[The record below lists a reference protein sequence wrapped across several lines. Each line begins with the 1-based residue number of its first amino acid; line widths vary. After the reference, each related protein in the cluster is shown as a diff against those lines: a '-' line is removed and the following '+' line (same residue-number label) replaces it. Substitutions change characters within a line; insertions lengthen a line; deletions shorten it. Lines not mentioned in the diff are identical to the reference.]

1 MHPLR
6 PGDPEQIG
14 EYAIQG
20 RLDEGPRGDVYVGKE
35 TGDDAPVRVIKL
47 LAAEPGS
54 GQAVLDRLTVATR
67 VSSSYV
73 ARTIT
78 AGLLGDRPY
87 LVREHVE
94 GRSLAAVVAAEG
106 PLSGEALERVAV
118 GVLTALTAVHLA
130 DLAHGSLTPHNVV
143 VADDGVKLTDVA
155 VGPPV
160 GELAYRA
167 PEQIRGERY
176 DAYADM
182 FAWAATVVFAAT
194 GRPPFPQEP
203 QAVLTAQPDLGG
215 LDERLRQVVLPA
227 LAKEPGQRPTAYT
240 AMLQLLGGGAAGAQP
255 VPAPGA
261 TVVLPPQPAQPP
273 VGGVPVPP
281 APQQTPGPQQAPVP
295 QQGPVSQQAP
305 VSQQTWGPPPVP
317 QQASTASWQ
326 PPAILQ
332 EQPQQQTWGPP
343 TTQGQVETAKRRP
356 FPVGLAAAVGAVV
369 LLSGVGLWGA
379 GHYSK
384 VQLSPAAAE
393 RAAGGHGNGG
403 RALADGG
410 NADGGDTGGGTT
422 GGGTTGGGTTGGG
435 AGGGGQAPTAA
446 PQVTVPW
453 ALSSDDP
460 DSPVQPL
467 VLPSEWPTD
476 SPVTPELTSVPTP
489 GPIVPV
495 PTQPVVPPPAQPPGQ
510 TTQPT
515 ARVTT
520 TATVTAI
527 PSPVPTQPT
536 PEPPPTQSP
545 SPLPTERQEQVPSPQ
560 PTAPTEGPT
569 DGPTGEPTGKPT
581 EKPVERPSWVPSWVP
596 TERPARRHAR
606 KPTEEPTASAQP
618 STPAPKPTPKPTT
631 VAPKPT
637 PTAKPTTAA
646 PKPTPT
652 AKPTTVAP
660 KPITPSPRPTTAAPV
675 RNPFGPVQVCGPGF
689 SVQRSSALAGGTVY
703 QLYNP
708 GTGENCVI
716 TIKTADVGK
725 ETPVSATLE
734 VQGGGS
740 RTDSGNYKY
749 YAGPAKLQAK
759 GKCVRYSGS
768 VGASSAGGDWDNCG

>member
-14 EYAIQG
+14 EYAILG

-78 AGLLGDRPY
+78 AGLFGDRPY
-87 LVREHVE
+87 VVREHVE
-94 GRSLAAVVAAEG
+94 GRSLAAAVAAEG

-130 DLAHGSLTPHNVV
+130 DLAHGSLTPHNVI

-155 VGPPV
+155 VGPPS
-160 GELAYRA
+160 GEPAYRA

-203 QAVLTAQPDLGG
+203 QAVLNAQPDLGG
-215 LDERLRQVVLPA
+215 LEERLRQVVLPA

-240 AMLQLLGGGAAGAQP
+240 AMLQLLGGGGAAGAQP
-255 VPAPGA
+255 VADPGA
-261 TVVLPPQPAQPP
+261 TVALPAQPSQPP

-281 APQQTPGPQQAPVP
+281 VPQQTWGPAPVP
-295 QQGPVSQQAP
+295 QQ
-305 VSQQTWGPPPVP
+305 PPTP
-317 QQASTASWQ
+317 TWQ
-326 PPAILQ
+326 PPAMPQ
-332 EQPQQQTWGPP
+332 EQPRQQTWGPP

-379 GHYSK
+379 GHYAE

-393 RAAGGHGNGG
+393 RAAGQHGTGG
-403 RALADGG
+403 RVIAG
-410 NADGGDTGGGTT
+410 GGDVGGGTT
-422 GGGTTGGGTTGGG
+422 GGAT
-435 AGGGGQAPTAA
+435 GGGGQAPTPA

-476 SPVTPELTSVPTP
+476 APVTPELTSVPTP

-495 PTQPVVPPPAQPPGQ
+495 PTQPVVPPPAQPTGR
-510 TTQPT
+510 TQPT
-515 ARVTT
+515 AHVTT
-520 TATVTAI
+520 TATVTAM
-527 PSPVPTQPT
+527 PSPTASPVPTEPS

-545 SPLPTERQEQVPSPQ
+545 SPVATETQETVPTSEPTVPARPSPMVSPVPTTQEPTTQAPPTPAPSRTPTAVPTRTATRTATPRPTVTRTATARPTVTRTTTPPKPTVTPQ
-560 PTAPTEGPT
+560 PT
-569 DGPTGEPTGKPT
+569 
-581 EKPVERPSWVPSWVP
+581 V
-596 TERPARRHAR
+596 
-606 KPTEEPTASAQP
+606 
-618 STPAPKPTPKPTT
+618 TPKPTVTLRPT
-631 VAPKPT
+631 V
-637 PTAKPTTAA
+637 TAKPTTAA
-646 PKPTPT
+646 PKP
-652 AKPTTVAP
+652 
-660 KPITPSPRPTTAAPV
+660 SSTTAPA
-675 RNPFGPVQVCGPGF
+675 RNPYSPAQVCGSGF
-689 SVQRSSALAGGTVY
+689 YVQHSSPLAAGTVY
-703 QLYNP
+703 QLYNAS
-708 GTGENCVI
+708 TGENCVV

-725 ETPVSATLE
+725 ATPVSATLE
-734 VQGGGS
+734 VQGGGMK
-740 RTDSGNYKY
+740 TDSGNYEY
-749 YAGPAKLQAK
+749 YAGPVKLQAK
-759 GKCVRYSGS
+759 GKCVRYSGRVGS
-768 VGASSAGGDWDNCG
+768 AGASSDWGNCG

>member
-14 EYAIQG
+14 EYAILG

-54 GQAVLDRLTVATR
+54 GQAVLDRLTAATR

-87 LVREHVE
+87 VVREHVE
-94 GRSLAAVVAAEG
+94 GRSLAAAVAAEG
-106 PLSGEALERVAV
+106 SLSGEALERVAV

-130 DLAHGSLTPHNVV
+130 DLAHGALTPHNVI

-160 GELAYRA
+160 GEPAYRA

-203 QAVLTAQPDLGG
+203 QAVLNAQPDLGG
-215 LDERLRQVVLPA
+215 LEERLRQVVLPA
-227 LAKEPGQRPTAYT
+227 LAKEPGQRPTAYA
-240 AMLQLLGGGAAGAQP
+240 AMLQLLGGGAAGVQP
-255 VPAPGA
+255 AAGPGA
-261 TVVLPPQPAQPP
+261 TAVLPAQPPQPP

-281 APQQTPGPQQAPVP
+281 APQQT
-295 QQGPVSQQAP
+295 
-305 VSQQTWGPPPVP
+305 WGPPPVP
-317 QQASTASWQ
+317 QQPQQVPAVVWQ
-326 PPAILQ
+326 PPAMPQ

-343 TTQGQVETAKRRP
+343 TTQGQVETARRKP

-369 LLSGVGLWGA
+369 LLSGVGLWSA
-379 GHYSK
+379 GHYAE

-393 RAAGGHGNGG
+393 RAAGQHGSGG
-403 RALADGG
+403 RAIADGG
-410 NADGGDTGGGTT
+410 NAGGGTT
-422 GGGTTGGGTTGGG
+422 GGAT
-435 AGGGGQAPTAA
+435 GGGGQGPTAA

-476 SPVTPELTSVPTP
+476 APVTPELTSVPTP
-489 GPIVPV
+489 GPIVPL
-495 PTQPVVPPPAQPPGQ
+495 PTQPVVPPPAQPTGR
-510 TTQPT
+510 TQPT
-515 ARVTT
+515 AHVTT
-520 TATVTAI
+520 TTTVTAT
-527 PSPVPTQPT
+527 PSPVPTEPS
-536 PEPPPTQSP
+536 PEPPPSQSP
-545 SPLPTERQEQVPSPQ
+545 SPAATETQETVPSPE
-560 PTAPTEGPT
+560 PTLPARPSPSDTPAPTTQAPEPSTPAPRPT
-569 DGPTGEPTGKPT
+569 TATPQPSTPAPRPTTAAPKPT
-581 EKPVERPSWVPSWVP
+581 TQAPKPSTPAPRPTTAAPKPSTPAPRP
-596 TERPARRHAR
+596 T
-606 KPTEEPTASAQP
+606 TAAPEP
-618 STPAPKPTPKPTT
+618 STPAPKPT
-631 VAPKPT
+631 
-637 PTAKPTTAA
+637 TAA
-646 PKPTPT
+646 P
-652 AKPTTVAP
+652 A
-660 KPITPSPRPTTAAPV
+660 
-675 RNPFGPVQVCGPGF
+675 RNPYSAAQVCGSGF
-689 SVQRSSALAGGTVY
+689 YVQHSSPLAAGTVY
-703 QLYNP
+703 QLYNAS
-708 GTGENCVI
+708 TGENCVV
-716 TIKTADVGK
+716 TIKTTDVGK
-725 ETPVSATLE
+725 ATPVSATLE

-740 RTDSGNYKY
+740 KTDSGSYEY
-749 YAGPAKLQAK
+749 YAGPVKLQAK
-759 GKCVRYSGS
+759 GKCVRYSGRVGS
-768 VGASSAGGDWDNCG
+768 AGASSDWGNCG

>member
-14 EYAIQG
+14 EYAILG

-54 GQAVLDRLTVATR
+54 GQTVLDRLTVATR

-78 AGLLGDRPY
+78 AGLFGDRPY
-87 LVREHVE
+87 VVREHVE
-94 GRSLAAVVAAEG
+94 GRSLAAAVAAEG

-130 DLAHGSLTPHNVV
+130 DLAHGSLTPHNVI

-155 VGPPV
+155 AGPPA
-160 GELAYRA
+160 GEPAYRA

-203 QAVLTAQPDLGG
+203 QAVLNAQPDLGG
-215 LDERLRQVVLPA
+215 LEERLRQVALPA
-227 LAKEPGQRPTAYT
+227 LAKEPGQRPTAYA

-255 VPAPGA
+255 AAGPGTA
-261 TVVLPPQPAQPP
+261 MVLPAQPQQPPQQP
-273 VGGVPVPP
+273 VGGAPVPP
-281 APQQTPGPQQAPVP
+281 AP
-295 QQGPVSQQAP
+295 
-305 VSQQTWGPPPVP
+305 QQTWGPPPVP
-317 QQASTASWQ
+317 QQPQQSSTTAWQ
-326 PPAILQ
+326 PPAMPQ
-332 EQPQQQTWGPP
+332 EQIQQQTWGRP
-343 TTQGQVETAKRRP
+343 TTQGQVETARRRP

-369 LLSGVGLWGA
+369 LLSGAGLWGA
-379 GHYSK
+379 GHYAE
-384 VQLSPAAAE
+384 VRLSPAAAE
-393 RAAGGHGNGG
+393 RAAGGHGTGG
-403 RALADGG
+403 RVIADAGDADGG
-410 NADGGDTGGGTT
+410 NVGGGNVGGGTT
-422 GGGTTGGGTTGGG
+422 GGAT
-435 AGGGGQAPTAA
+435 GGGGQAPTAA

-453 ALSSDDP
+453 ALSSEDP

-476 SPVTPELTSVPTP
+476 TPATPELTSVPTP

-510 TTQPT
+510 PPGQTNGRTMQPT

-527 PSPVPTQPT
+527 PSPVPTEPT

-545 SPLPTERQEQVPSPQ
+545 SPAPTDRQEHGRGRWRTQPTQNPTQNPTQDPAQSPTQSPAQGPTQKPTQNATEVPTWVPTKRPTWKPTWRPTRRPTWKPTAA
-560 PTAPTEGPT
+560 PTAPA
-569 DGPTGEPTGKPT
+569 
-581 EKPVERPSWVPSWVP
+581 RPSPSNAPVP
-596 TERPARRHAR
+596 T
-606 KPTEEPTASAQP
+606 
-618 STPAPKPTPKPTT
+618 TPAPKPTTP
-631 VAPKPT
+631 AP
-637 PTAKPTTAA
+637 KPTTAA
-646 PKPTPT
+646 PKPTTP
-652 AKPTTVAP
+652 AP
-660 KPITPSPRPTTAAPV
+660 KPTTAAPI

-689 SVQRSSALAGGTVY
+689 SVQRSSPLAGGVAY
-703 QLYNP
+703 QLYNA
-708 GTGENCVI
+708 GTGENCAV

-740 RTDSGNYKY
+740 KTDSGNYKY

-759 GKCVRYSGS
+759 GKCVRFSGS
-768 VGASSAGGDWDNCG
+768 VGSAGAGGDWDNCG

>member
-14 EYAIQG
+14 EYAILG

-87 LVREHVE
+87 VVREHVE

-106 PLSGEALERVAV
+106 ALSGEALERVAV

-130 DLAHGSLTPHNVV
+130 DLAHGSLAPHNVI

-160 GELAYRA
+160 GEPAYRA

-203 QAVLTAQPDLGG
+203 QAVLNAPPDLGG
-215 LDERLRQVVLPA
+215 LEERLRQVVLPA

-255 VPAPGA
+255 APGPGA
-261 TVVLPPQPAQPP
+261 TVVLPPAQPSQPP

-281 APQQTPGPQQAPVP
+281 VP
-295 QQGPVSQQAP
+295 
-305 VSQQTWGPPPVP
+305 QQTWGPPPVP
-317 QQASTASWQ
+317 QQLQQASGASWQ
-326 PPAILQ
+326 PPAMPQ

-343 TTQGQVETAKRRP
+343 TTQGKVETVKRRP

-379 GHYSK
+379 GHYSQ

-393 RAAGGHGNGG
+393 RAAGQHGNGG
-403 RALADGG
+403 RVLADGG
-410 NADGGDTGGGTT
+410 NANGGDTGGGTT
-422 GGGTTGGGTTGGG
+422 GGGTTGGGT
-435 AGGGGQAPTAA
+435 GGGGQAPTAA

-453 ALSSDDP
+453 ALSSEDP

-476 SPVTPELTSVPTP
+476 APVTPELTSVPTP

-520 TATVTAI
+520 TATVTAP

-545 SPLPTERQEQVPSPQ
+545 SPAATDRQEQVPSPQ
-560 PTAPTEGPT
+560 PTEPSE
-569 DGPTGEPTGKPT
+569 EPTGKPT
-581 EKPVERPSWVPSWVP
+581 EKPTDKPVERPSWVPSWVP
-596 TERPARRHAR
+596 TERPAHRHTRR
-606 KPTEEPTASAQP
+606 PTEEPTASAQP
-618 STPAPKPTPKPTT
+618 STPAAKPTTATPAPSTPVAKPTTVAPKPTTVAPKPTTVAPKPTPKPTT

-637 PTAKPTTAA
+637 PK
-646 PKPTPT
+646 
-652 AKPTTVAP
+652 
-660 KPITPSPRPTTAAPV
+660 PTTAAPV
-675 RNPFGPVQVCGPGF
+675 RNPYSPVQVCGAGF
-689 SVQRSSALAGGTVY
+689 SVQRSSALAGGTTY

-708 GTGENCVI
+708 GTGENCVV

-725 ETPVSATLE
+725 ATPVSATLE

-740 RTDSGNYKY
+740 RTDSGNYEY
-749 YAGPAKLQAK
+749 YAGPVKLQAK
-759 GKCVRYSGS
+759 GKCVKYSGS
-768 VGASSAGGDWDNCG
+768 VGSSGASAGWANCG

>member
-14 EYAIQG
+14 EYAILG

-87 LVREHVE
+87 VVREHVE
-94 GRSLAAVVAAEG
+94 GRSLAAAVAAEG

-130 DLAHGSLTPHNVV
+130 DLAHGSLTPHNVI

-155 VGPPV
+155 AGPPS
-160 GELAYRA
+160 GEPAYRA

-203 QAVLTAQPDLGG
+203 QAVLNAQPDLGG
-215 LDERLRQVVLPA
+215 LEERLRQVVLPA

-255 VPAPGA
+255 SAGPGTA
-261 TVVLPPQPAQPP
+261 VVLPAQPP
-273 VGGVPVPP
+273 QPLVGGVPVPP
-281 APQQTPGPQQAPVP
+281 APQQT
-295 QQGPVSQQAP
+295 
-305 VSQQTWGPPPVP
+305 WGPPPVP
-317 QQASTASWQ
+317 QQPQQAPTAAWQ
-326 PPAILQ
+326 PPAMPQ
-332 EQPQQQTWGPP
+332 EQTQQQTWGPP
-343 TTQGQVETAKRRP
+343 TTQGQVETPRRKP

-379 GHYSK
+379 GHYTE

-393 RAAGGHGNGG
+393 RAAGQHGTGG
-403 RALADGG
+403 RLIADAG
-410 NADGGDTGGGTT
+410 NVGGGTT
-422 GGGTTGGGTTGGG
+422 GGAT
-435 AGGGGQAPTAA
+435 GGGGQAPTPA

-460 DSPVQPL
+460 DSPVEPL

-476 SPVTPELTSVPTP
+476 APVTPELTSVPTP

-495 PTQPVVPPPAQPPGQ
+495 PTQPVVPPPAQPTGQ

-515 ARVTT
+515 VRVTT
-520 TATVTAI
+520 TATVTAQ
-527 PSPVPTQPT
+527 PSPVPTEPT

-545 SPLPTERQEQVPSPQ
+545 SPTATERQEQVPSPQ
-560 PTAPTEGPT
+560 PTAPSE
-569 DGPTGEPTGKPT
+569 EPTGKPT
-581 EKPVERPSWVPSWVP
+581 GKPTERPDERPSWVPSWVP
-596 TERPARRHAR
+596 TEKPTVR
-606 KPTEEPTASAQP
+606 PTEEPTAPARPSPSKAPVPTTQAPKP
-618 STPAPKPTPKPTT
+618 STPAPKPTT
-631 VAPKPT
+631 VAPKPST
-637 PTAKPTTAA
+637 PA
-646 PKPTPT
+646 P
-652 AKPTTVAP
+652 KPTTVAP
-660 KPITPSPRPTTAAPV
+660 KPSTPAPKPTTAAPV
-675 RNPFGPVQVCGPGF
+675 RNPYGPVRVCGAGF
-689 SVQRSSALAGGTVY
+689 SVQRSSPMAGGTAY

-708 GTGENCVI
+708 GTGENCVV

-725 ETPVSATLE
+725 ATPVSATLE

-740 RTDSGNYKY
+740 RTDSGNYEY
-749 YAGPAKLQAK
+749 YAGPVKLQAK
-759 GKCVRYSGS
+759 GKCVRYSGRVGS
-768 VGASSAGGDWDNCG
+768 AGASSDWGNCG

>member
-14 EYAIQG
+14 EYAILG

-73 ARTIT
+73 ARTIA

-87 LVREHVE
+87 VVREHVE
-94 GRSLAAVVAAEG
+94 GRSLAAAVAAGG
-106 PLSGEALERVAV
+106 PLAGEALERVAV

-130 DLAHGSLTPHNVV
+130 DLAHGALTPHNVI

-155 VGPPV
+155 VGAPV
-160 GELAYRA
+160 GEPAYRA

-203 QAVLTAQPDLGG
+203 QAVLNAQPDLGG
-215 LDERLRQVVLPA
+215 LEERLRQVVLPA

-240 AMLQLLGGGAAGAQP
+240 AMLRLLGGGAAGAQP
-255 VPAPGA
+255 VAGPGA
-261 TVVLPPQPAQPP
+261 GVALPAQPP
-273 VGGVPVPP
+273 VGGIPVPP
-281 APQQTPGPQQAPVP
+281 APQQTWGPPPLPQQPHRPQQAP
-295 QQGPVSQQAP
+295 A
-305 VSQQTWGPPPVP
+305 
-317 QQASTASWQ
+317 AAWQ
-326 PPAILQ
+326 PPAMPQ

-343 TTQGQVETAKRRP
+343 TAQGQVEAARRKP

-379 GHYSK
+379 GRYAD

-393 RAAGGHGNGG
+393 RAAGQHGAGG
-403 RALADGG
+403 RAVTDGG
-410 NADGGDTGGGTT
+410 NAGGGTA
-422 GGGTTGGGTTGGG
+422 GG
-435 AGGGGQAPTAA
+435 ATGGGGQNPTAA

-476 SPVTPELTSVPTP
+476 DPVTPELTSVPTP
-489 GPIVPV
+489 GPIVPL
-495 PTQPVVPPPAQPPGQ
+495 PTQPVVPPPAQPTGRS
-510 TTQPT
+510 QPT

-520 TATVTAI
+520 TATVTAK
-527 PSPVPTQPT
+527 PSPVATEPS
-536 PEPPPTQSP
+536 PEPPATRSP
-545 SPLPTERQEQVPSPQ
+545 SPTATQTQEQAPSPQ
-560 PTAPTEGPT
+560 PTEPTETPT
-569 DGPTGEPTGKPT
+569 RAEPK
-581 EKPVERPSWVPSWVP
+581 
-596 TERPARRHAR
+596 
-606 KPTEEPTASAQP
+606 P
-618 STPAPKPTPKPTT
+618 STPAP
-631 VAPKPT
+631 
-637 PTAKPTTAA
+637 KPTTAA
-646 PKPTPT
+646 PKPTT
-652 AKPTTVAP
+652 AAP
-660 KPITPSPRPTTAAPV
+660 KPSTPAPKPTTAAPKPSTPAPKPTTAAPA
-675 RNPFGPVQVCGPGF
+675 RNPYNAAQVCGSGF
-689 SVQRSSALAGGTVY
+689 YVQRSSPLAGGTTY
-703 QLYNP
+703 QLYNSS
-708 GTGENCVI
+708 TGENCVV
-716 TIKTADVGK
+716 TLKTADVGK
-725 ETPVSATLE
+725 ATPVSATLE

-740 RTDSGNYKY
+740 KTDSGNFQY
-749 YAGPAKLQAK
+749 YAGPVKLQAK

-768 VGASSAGGDWDNCG
+768 VGSAGTSAGWANCG

>member
-14 EYAIQG
+14 EYAILG

-87 LVREHVE
+87 VVREHVE

-130 DLAHGSLTPHNVV
+130 DLAHGSLAPHNVI

-160 GELAYRA
+160 GEPAYRA

-203 QAVLTAQPDLGG
+203 QAVLNAPPDLGG
-215 LDERLRQVVLPA
+215 LEERLRQVVLPA

-255 VPAPGA
+255 APGPGA
-261 TVVLPPQPAQPP
+261 TVVLPPAQPSQPP
-273 VGGVPVPP
+273 VGGIPVP
-281 APQQTPGPQQAPVP
+281 PGPQQASVP
-295 QQGPVSQQAP
+295 
-305 VSQQTWGPPPVP
+305 QQTWGPPPVP
-317 QQASTASWQ
+317 QQPQQASGASWQ
-326 PPAILQ
+326 PPAMPQ

-343 TTQGQVETAKRRP
+343 TTQGKVETVKRRP

-379 GHYSK
+379 GHYSQ

-393 RAAGGHGNGG
+393 RAAGQHGNGG
-403 RALADGG
+403 RVLADGG
-410 NADGGDTGGGTT
+410 NANGGDTGGGTT
-422 GGGTTGGGTTGGG
+422 GGGTTGGGT
-435 AGGGGQAPTAA
+435 GGGGQAPTAA

-453 ALSSDDP
+453 ALSSEDP

-476 SPVTPELTSVPTP
+476 APVTPELTSVPTP

-520 TATVTAI
+520 TATVTAP

-545 SPLPTERQEQVPSPQ
+545 SPAATDRQEQVPSPQ
-560 PTAPTEGPT
+560 PTESSE
-569 DGPTGEPTGKPT
+569 EPTGKPT
-581 EKPVERPSWVPSWVP
+581 EKPTDKPVERPSWVPSWVP
-596 TERPARRHAR
+596 TERPARRHTR
-606 KPTEEPTASAQP
+606 RPTEEPTASAQP
-618 STPAPKPTPKPTT
+618 STPAAKPTTATPAPSTPVAKPTTVAPKPTPKPTT

-637 PTAKPTTAA
+637 P
-646 PKPTPT
+646 
-652 AKPTTVAP
+652 KPTTVAP
-660 KPITPSPRPTTAAPV
+660 KPTTVAPKPTPKPTTAAPV
-675 RNPFGPVQVCGPGF
+675 RNPYSPVQVCGAGF
-689 SVQRSSALAGGTVY
+689 SVQRSSALAGGTTY

-708 GTGENCVI
+708 GTGENCVV

-725 ETPVSATLE
+725 ATPVSATLE

-740 RTDSGNYKY
+740 RTDSGNYEY
-749 YAGPAKLQAK
+749 YAGPVKLQAK
-759 GKCVRYSGS
+759 GKCVKYSGS
-768 VGASSAGGDWDNCG
+768 VGSSGASAGWANCG

>member
-14 EYAIQG
+14 EYAILG

-87 LVREHVE
+87 VVREHVE
-94 GRSLAAVVAAEG
+94 GRSLAAAVAAGG

-130 DLAHGSLTPHNVV
+130 DLAHGALTPHNVI

-160 GELAYRA
+160 GEPAYLA

-194 GRPPFPQEP
+194 GRSPFPQEP
-203 QAVLTAQPDLGG
+203 QAVLNAQPDLGG
-215 LDERLRQVVLPA
+215 LEERLRQVVLPA
-227 LAKEPGQRPTAYT
+227 LAKEPGQRPTAYA

-255 VPAPGA
+255 AAGPGA
-261 TVVLPPQPAQPP
+261 TAVLPAQPPQPP

-281 APQQTPGPQQAPVP
+281 VP
-295 QQGPVSQQAP
+295 
-305 VSQQTWGPPPVP
+305 QQTWGPPPVP
-317 QQASTASWQ
+317 QQPQQVPAVAWQ
-326 PPAILQ
+326 PPAMPQ

-343 TTQGQVETAKRRP
+343 TTQGQVETARRKP

-379 GHYSK
+379 GHYAE

-393 RAAGGHGNGG
+393 RAAGQHGSGG
-403 RALADGG
+403 RVIADGG
-410 NADGGDTGGGTT
+410 NAGGGTT
-422 GGGTTGGGTTGGG
+422 GGAT
-435 AGGGGQAPTAA
+435 GGGGQAPTAA

-476 SPVTPELTSVPTP
+476 APVTPELTSVPTP
-489 GPIVPV
+489 GPIVPL
-495 PTQPVVPPPAQPPGQ
+495 PTQPVVPPPAQPTGR
-510 TTQPT
+510 TQPT
-515 ARVTT
+515 AHVTT
-520 TATVTAI
+520 TATVTAT
-527 PSPVPTQPT
+527 PSPVPTEPT

-545 SPLPTERQEQVPSPQ
+545 SPAATETQEAVPSPE
-560 PTAPTEGPT
+560 PTVPARPSPSDPPAPT
-569 DGPTGEPTGKPT
+569 
-581 EKPVERPSWVPSWVP
+581 
-596 TERPARRHAR
+596 
-606 KPTEEPTASAQP
+606 
-618 STPAPKPTPKPTT
+618 TPAPKPTTQ
-631 VAPKPT
+631 APKPST
-637 PTAKPTTAA
+637 PAPRPTTAA
-646 PKPTPT
+646 PKPSTP
-652 AKPTTVAP
+652 A
-660 KPITPSPRPTTAAPV
+660 PRPTTAAPKPSTPAPRPTTAAPKPSTPAPRPTTAAPA
-675 RNPFGPVQVCGPGF
+675 RNPYSAAQVCGSGF
-689 SVQRSSALAGGTVY
+689 YVQHSSTLAAGTVY
-703 QLYNP
+703 QLYNA
-708 GTGENCVI
+708 GTGENCVV

-725 ETPVSATLE
+725 ATPVSATLE

-740 RTDSGNYKY
+740 KTDSGSYEY
-749 YAGPAKLQAK
+749 YAGPVKLQAK
-759 GKCVRYSGS
+759 GKCVRYSGRVGS
-768 VGASSAGGDWDNCG
+768 AGASSDWGNCG

>member
-14 EYAIQG
+14 EYAILG

-35 TGDDAPVRVIKL
+35 TGDDAPVRVIRL

-87 LVREHVE
+87 VVREHVE
-94 GRSLAAVVAAEG
+94 GRSLAAAVAAEG

-130 DLAHGSLTPHNVV
+130 DLAHGALTPHNVI

-160 GELAYRA
+160 GEPAYRA

-203 QAVLTAQPDLGG
+203 QAVLNAQPDLGG
-215 LDERLRQVVLPA
+215 LEERLRQVVLPA
-227 LAKEPGQRPTAYT
+227 LAKEPGQRPTAYA

-255 VPAPGA
+255 AAGPGA
-261 TVVLPPQPAQPP
+261 TAVLPAQPPQPP

-281 APQQTPGPQQAPVP
+281 APQQT
-295 QQGPVSQQAP
+295 
-305 VSQQTWGPPPVP
+305 WGPPPVP
-317 QQASTASWQ
+317 QQPQQVPAVAWQ
-326 PPAILQ
+326 PAAMPQ
-332 EQPQQQTWGPP
+332 EQPPQQTWGPP
-343 TTQGQVETAKRRP
+343 TTQGQVETARRKP

-379 GHYSK
+379 GHYAE

-393 RAAGGHGNGG
+393 RAAGQHGSGG
-403 RALADGG
+403 RVIADGG
-410 NADGGDTGGGTT
+410 NVGGGTT
-422 GGGTTGGGTTGGG
+422 GGAT
-435 AGGGGQAPTAA
+435 GGGGQAPTAA

-476 SPVTPELTSVPTP
+476 APVTPELTSVPTP
-489 GPIVPV
+489 GPIVPL
-495 PTQPVVPPPAQPPGQ
+495 PTQPVVPPPAQPTGR
-510 TTQPT
+510 TQPT
-515 ARVTT
+515 AHVTT
-520 TATVTAI
+520 TATVTAT
-527 PSPVPTQPT
+527 PSPVPTEPT
-536 PEPPPTQSP
+536 PEPPPSP
-545 SPLPTERQEQVPSPQ
+545 SPSPAATETQETVPSP
-560 PTAPTEGPT
+560 
-569 DGPTGEPTGKPT
+569 EPTVPARPP
-581 EKPVERPSWVPSWVP
+581 PVRPRRCRPPSAARRTSAPRPHHPAPRPS
-596 TERPARRHAR
+596 
-606 KPTEEPTASAQP
+606 
-618 STPAPKPTPKPTT
+618 
-631 VAPKPT
+631 
-637 PTAKPTTAA
+637 
-646 PKPTPT
+646 
-652 AKPTTVAP
+652 
-660 KPITPSPRPTTAAPV
+660 
-675 RNPFGPVQVCGPGF
+675 
-689 SVQRSSALAGGTVY
+689 
-703 QLYNP
+703 
-708 GTGENCVI
+708 
-716 TIKTADVGK
+716 
-725 ETPVSATLE
+725 
-734 VQGGGS
+734 
-740 RTDSGNYKY
+740 
-749 YAGPAKLQAK
+749 
-759 GKCVRYSGS
+759 YSG
-768 VGASSAGGDWDNCG
+768 

>member
-14 EYAIQG
+14 EYAILG

-47 LAAEPGS
+47 LAGEPGS

-73 ARTIT
+73 ARTIE

-87 LVREHVE
+87 VVREHVE
-94 GRSLAAVVAAEG
+94 GRSLAAAVAAEG

-130 DLAHGSLTPHNVV
+130 DLAHGSLTPHNVI

-160 GELAYRA
+160 GEPAYLA

-203 QAVLTAQPDLGG
+203 QAVLNAQPDLGG
-215 LDERLRQVVLPA
+215 LEERLRQVVLPA

-255 VPAPGA
+255 AGPGA
-261 TVVLPPQPAQPP
+261 TVVLPPQPSQPP

-281 APQQTPGPQQAPVP
+281 APQQT
-295 QQGPVSQQAP
+295 
-305 VSQQTWGPPPVP
+305 WGPPPVP
-317 QQASTASWQ
+317 QQQPPTPAWQ
-326 PPAILQ
+326 PPAMPQ

-343 TTQGQVETAKRRP
+343 TTQGQVEPARRKP

-379 GHYSK
+379 GHYAE

-393 RAAGGHGNGG
+393 RAAGQHGSGG
-403 RALADGG
+403 RVIADGGDADGG
-410 NADGGDTGGGTT
+410 NVGGGTT
-422 GGGTTGGGTTGGG
+422 GGAT
-435 AGGGGQAPTAA
+435 GGGGQPPTAA

-460 DSPVQPL
+460 DAPVQPL
-467 VLPSEWPTD
+467 VLPSDWPTD
-476 SPVTPELTSVPTP
+476 APVTPELTSVPTP

-495 PTQPVVPPPAQPPGQ
+495 PTQPVAPPPQQPTGQ

-520 TATVTAI
+520 TATVTAQ

-545 SPLPTERQEQVPSPQ
+545 SPAATERQEQVPSPQ
-560 PTAPTEGPT
+560 PTEPTENPT
-569 DGPTGEPTGKPT
+569 ERPTGKPT
-581 EKPVERPSWVPSWVP
+581 ERPTDRPTEKPTGLPSWVP
-596 TERPARRHAR
+596 TEKPTW
-606 KPTEEPTASAQP
+606 KPTEEPT
-618 STPAPKPTPKPTT
+618 TPAPKPTTPAPKPTT
-631 VAPKPT
+631 VAPKPST
-637 PTAKPTTAA
+637 PA
-646 PKPTPT
+646 P
-652 AKPTTVAP
+652 KPTTVAP
-660 KPITPSPRPTTAAPV
+660 KPSTPAPKPTTVAPRPSTPAPKPTTAAPA
-675 RNPFGPVQVCGPGF
+675 RNPYSPTQVCGPGF
-689 SVQRSSALAGGTVY
+689 SVQRSSSMAGGTTY
-703 QLYNP
+703 QLYNSS
-708 GTGENCVI
+708 TGENCVV

-725 ETPVSATLE
+725 ATPVSATLE
-734 VQGGGS
+734 VQDS
-740 RTDSGNYKY
+740 WSKTDSGNYEY
-749 YAGPAKLQAK
+749 YAGPVKLQAK

-768 VGASSAGGDWDNCG
+768 VGSAGASAGWGNCG